1 MGMDNKYQIPK
12 NKKPEGKTELLEQQ
26 IQELIKRRDKESN
39 PAAKQELHREIMKL
53 FAQYERSKL

>member
-12 NKKPEGKTELLEQQ
+12 NKKPESKTDLLEQQ

-39 PAAKQELHREIMKL
+39 PAAKQKLHRDIMKL

>member
-12 NKKPEGKTELLEQQ
+12 NKKPESKTDLLEQQ

-39 PAAKQELHREIMKL
+39 PTAKQKLHREIMKL

>member
-1 MGMDNKYQIPK
+1 MDNKYQIPK

-26 IQELIKRRDKESN
+26 IQELIKRRDNESN
-39 PAAKQELHREIMKL
+39 RVTKQELHREIMKL

>member
-1 MGMDNKYQIPK
+1 MDNKYQIPK

-26 IQELIKRRDKESN
+26 IQELVKRRDNESN